1 MKFIYAILVALILAA
16 CITPEIAEPPR
27 IILERPQP
35 PQLETVTFAP
45 VPHGSGGV
53 LLLPDEA
60 RKLAANIAALNLH
73 ITELN
78 LYIDHYE
85 RITGAGLWGDSDG

>member
-1 MKFIYAILVALILAA
+1 MKFTYVILVALALAA
-16 CITPEIAEPPR
+16 CITPEITEPPR
-27 IILERPQP
+27 IILERPEP
-35 PQLETVTFAP
+35 PQLEAVTFEP
-45 VPHGSGGV
+45 VPHEGGGV

-85 RITGAGLWGDSDG
+85 RITGAGLWEHGDG